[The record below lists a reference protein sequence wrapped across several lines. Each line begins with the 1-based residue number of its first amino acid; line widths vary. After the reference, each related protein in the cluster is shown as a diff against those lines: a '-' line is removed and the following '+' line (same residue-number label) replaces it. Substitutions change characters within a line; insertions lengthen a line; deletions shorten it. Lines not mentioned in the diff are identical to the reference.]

1 MSQLYETFP
10 RDDLTDEMIADA
22 ARLFTENYGV
32 WGGDSRLRGKRV
44 TLTAKRLREEYLPE
58 DGECRYT
65 RVTSDGKLVGNAF
78 TSRWNWNGKRVC
90 WVTQLV
96 VHRDHR
102 GKGIASI
109 LLKMSMVESDD
120 VYGIMS
126 SHPYACMA
134 AATMFGTSIEN
145 VSLDFIREHSDV
157 ILKASPIQYVKEA
170 AVSGTLF
177 DANDSTGLISGVNTK
192 FLVDHE
198 EPLDALRQVRSSRRW
213 PLGGLAE
220 GYEYLLVVPAKLR
233 RSKASLAS
241 K

>member
-1 MSQLYETFP
+1 MSQLCETFP
-10 RDDLTDEMIADA
+10 RDDLTDEMLADA

-32 WGGDSRLRGKRV
+32 WAGDSKLRGKRV
-44 TLTAKRLREEYLPE
+44 TLTAKRLREQYLPE

-78 TSRWNWNGKRVC
+78 TSGWNWTGKRVC

-109 LLKMSMVESDD
+109 LLRMTMAESDD

-134 AATMFGTSIEN
+134 TAIMFGTSIEY
-145 VSLDFIREHSDV
+145 VSLDFIREHSDA
-157 ILKASPIQYVKEA
+157 IFKASPMQYVKET

-177 DANDSTGLISGVNTK
+177 DAKDSTGLISGVK
-192 FLVDHE
+192 HEVFVDHE
-198 EPLDALRQVRSSRRW
+198 ESRCAS
-213 PLGGLAE
+213 PD
-220 GYEYLLVVPAKLR
+220 PQFT
-233 RSKASLAS
+233 SLATWGFAGGS
-241 K
+241 RIPPCCAC